1 MLLKIEKAFIV
12 CSLLF
17 LNCRTENDGLMFK
30 ALDSKPWG
38 LGF

>member
-1 MLLKIEKAFIV
+1 MLLKIEKACIV
-12 CSLLF
+12 CSLF

-30 ALDSKPWG
+30 ALDSKPWD